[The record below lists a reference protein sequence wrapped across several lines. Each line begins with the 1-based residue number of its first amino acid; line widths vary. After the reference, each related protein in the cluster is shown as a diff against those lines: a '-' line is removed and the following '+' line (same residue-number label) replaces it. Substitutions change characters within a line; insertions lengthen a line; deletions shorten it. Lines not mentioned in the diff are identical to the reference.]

1 MRLPD
6 HAGRRALLFTPAL
19 LLARPA
25 RAGLPVPPF
34 PQWIGRTA
42 LLRGESGAAR
52 LFLAEDG
59 TGLMAVRWTFLCR
72 TVGISAW
79 QIGPGGTSITYRRP
93 SVLDP
98 SRIIAGEARILPDGE
113 EILWVE
119 AHRQTAE
126 FEGFAAPS
134 VARSCG

>member
-6 HAGRRALLFTPAL
+6 RAGRRALLFAPAL

-42 LLRGESGAAR
+42 LLRGEAGAAR
-52 LFLAEDG
+52 LLLTEDG
-59 TGLMAVRWTFLCR
+59 AGMMSVRWMVFCR
-72 TVGISAW
+72 AVPIRSW
-79 QIGPGGTSITYRRP
+79 SIGPGGTVIAYRRP

-98 SRIIAGEARILPDGE
+98 SRTIEGEAHILPEGG

-119 AHRQTAE
+119 ARRQTAE
-126 FEGFAAPS
+126 FVGFAAPS
-134 VARSCG
+134 AAGSCG

>member
-6 HAGRRALLFTPAL
+6 RAGRRALLFTPAL

-42 LLRGESGAAR
+42 LLRGEGGAAR
-52 LFLAEDG
+52 LLLADDG
-59 TGLMAVRWTFLCR
+59 TGLMAVRWMFLCR
-72 TVGISAW
+72 AVPIRSWEMNAR
-79 QIGPGGTSITYRRP
+79 GTAITYRRP

-98 SRIIAGEARILPDGE
+98 SRTVAGEARILPEGD

-119 AHRQTAE
+119 ARRQTAE
-126 FEGFAAPS
+126 FDGFAEAS
-134 VARSCG
+134 AARSCG